1 MKNIFP
7 QNLFYCQDEEGGGG
21 GRTAGGGGAQHKVN
35 VAMCANRLSPS
46 SPSSLSL
53 AFSLTLPLYLSI
65 LLSSPPLTLSL
76 TRCCQFAR
84 LVRRI

>member
-21 GRTAGGGGAQHKVN
+21 GRTAGGGAQHKVN

-46 SPSSLSL
+46 SSLFYSHSPSLCLYIYLFCSPLLLLLPSLV
-53 AFSLTLPLYLSI
+53 
-65 LLSSPPLTLSL
+65 L

>member
-21 GRTAGGGGAQHKVN
+21 GRTAGEGGAQHKVN

-46 SPSSLSL
+46 SSLFYSPLLCLYIYLFCSPLLLLPSLV
-53 AFSLTLPLYLSI
+53 
-65 LLSSPPLTLSL
+65 L